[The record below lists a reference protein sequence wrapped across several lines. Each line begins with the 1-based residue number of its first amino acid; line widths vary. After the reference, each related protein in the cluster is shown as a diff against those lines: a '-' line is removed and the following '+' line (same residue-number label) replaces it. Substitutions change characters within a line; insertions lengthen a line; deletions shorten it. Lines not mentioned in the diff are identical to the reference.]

1 MHSDLKIDG
10 KATAMS
16 DLLARLL
23 AEKSWLLADGAT
35 GTNLFALGL
44 QHGDSPELW
53 NADHPDRVRQHY
65 RSFLEAGS
73 DIILTNTFGGNRHR
87 LKLHGGED
95 RVYELNKRAA
105 ELAREEAAKMDR
117 PVVVAGSM
125 GPTGE
130 LFQPLGPMTP
140 EEGEAA
146 FAEQARGLADGG
158 VDVLWIETISAVD
171 ELKAAAAG
179 AGSVGLPVTTTL
191 SFDTNGRT
199 MMGVMPGQLAQL
211 AHEFSPHPFAYGGN
225 CGVGA
230 SELIVAIQN
239 MSKAANDDDIIIA
252 KSNCGIPEWVGDRIE
267 YSGTPELMADY
278 ARIAVDSGARIVGG
292 CCGTTPAHIKAMRA
306 ALDTHTP
313 GPAPDVAYVV
323 ARLGEISYGA
333 QSQAESEDAG
343 ELPAGE
349 AATAGGR
356 RRRGGRGARRE
367 RDDEV

>member
-1 MHSDLKIDG
+1 
-10 KATAMS
+10 MS
-16 DLLARLL
+16 DLLSRLL
-23 AEKSWLLADGAT
+23 SERDWLLADGAT

-53 NADHPDRVRQHY
+53 NVDHPDRVRQHY

-95 RVYELNKRAA
+95 RVYEINKRAA
-105 ELAREEAAKMDR
+105 ELAREEVDKLDR

-130 LFQPLGPMTP
+130 LFQPLGPLSF
-140 EEGEAA
+140 EDAKEA
-146 FAEQARGLADGG
+146 FAEQARGLKDGG

-171 ELKAAAAG
+171 ELKAAVAG
-179 AGSVGLPVTTTL
+179 ASSVGLPVTTTL

-211 AHEFSPHPFAYGGN
+211 AHQFETRPAAYGGN

-239 MSKAANDDDIIIA
+239 MQKAAEESDILIA
-252 KSNCGIPEWVGDRIE
+252 KSNCGIPEWVGDKIE
-267 YSGTPELMADY
+267 YNGTPDLMADY

-292 CCGTTPAHIKAMRA
+292 CCGTTPRHIRAMRE
-306 ALDTHTP
+306 ALDAHTK
-313 GPAPDVAYVV
+313 GEAPDVDEVV

-333 QSQAESEDAG
+333 QEQAASEETG
-343 ELPAGE
+343 GLPTGE
-349 AATAGGR
+349 AARAGGR

-367 RDDEV
+367 DGEAESP